1 MLPLSV
7 HYSGS
12 GGEADGEMMEG
23 GGLDRRA
30 TDGEKKTFSFLK
42 AERESEPKDLGVGI
56 VQQVPRNKSPCHDG
70 IALYW
75 PLF

>member
-1 MLPLSV
+1 
-7 HYSGS
+7 
-12 GGEADGEMMEG
+12 MMEG

-30 TDGEKKTFSFLK
+30 TDEGKKEKEMK

-56 VQQVPRNKSPCHDG
+56 VQQVPRNKSPCHNG